1 MKSGLLLTSC
11 LFALFSTST
20 FAACYTFSSSD
31 GISVCLKGDSFDD
44 RKAASELCKKNKGS
58 DCGNITAYSSSC
70 SGKCLDASGTMSNSL
85 SGF

>member
-1 MKSGLLLTSC
+1 MKSSLLVSAF
-11 LFALFSTST
+11 LFAAFSASS

-31 GISVCLKGDSFDD
+31 GIAVCIKGDSLDD

-70 SGKCLDASGTMSNSL
+70 NGKCVDASGEMSSSL